1 VQELRLR
8 RGVSGSLRRGYRE
21 RRDHLGGALGAA
33 LAERLV
39 DLGWIARKR
48 NTRAVSVTEA
58 GRRKLAEEF
67 PQAFMRQP

>member
-1 VQELRLR
+1 MSDWSSDVCSSDLQ
-8 RGVSGSLRRGYRE
+8 
-21 RRDHLGGALGAA
+21 ALGAA

-48 NTRAVSVTEA
+48 NSRAVSVTEA

-67 PQAFMRQP
+67 RLDL